1 MTRTYKG
8 RKTQAE
14 KDNDEAV
21 DNARAFAN
29 SIRGQFI
36 ISQALTVA
44 ARAIDNTDLR
54 MVERE
59 PSNAADMLYLRNSI
73 FPLYSV
79 IQEARDRHASI
90 VAKRTAT

>member
-1 MTRTYKG
+1 MTYKK
-8 RKTQAE
+8 RKTEA
-14 KDNDEAV
+14 DRDHDEEV

-44 ARAIDNTDLR
+44 ARAIDNPNVPMTA
-54 MVERE
+54 RE

-79 IQEARDRHASI
+79 IQEARDRRASVI
-90 VAKRTAT
+90 AKRTAT

>member
-1 MTRTYKG
+1 MTYKH
-8 RKTQAE
+8 RKTEAD
-14 KDNDEAV
+14 KDHDEEV
-21 DNARAFAN
+21 DNARAFAQ

-44 ARAIDNTDLR
+44 ARAIDSPSLR
-54 MVERE
+54 MTERE
-59 PSNAADMLYLRNSI
+59 PSNAADMIYLRDSI